1 MWQKFKEQIPAVIL
15 TALLVVGGAF
25 WLHQQTVNDMAA
37 KQQAELAPLRD
48 ANDALKA
55 ASEENRKQ
63 IEATNKLLRDA
74 ISKREADMFRTDE
87 EMQKL
92 NTERMDALAEAIA
105 KKVQPYNPLPKSPEE
120 AEKMQTEQV
129 DKVSTRM
136 TERIQPILA
145 EMAKDQNLT
154 RDSIA
159 QYSQRISDQVGNV
172 LTAELAKNQQ
182 LNNNLQQ
189 TQAAAQDALKLSHE
203 ITALYLSSFKD
214 QGLITRLLTLP
225 ANVVRDAASLSI
237 VTSSDRKKV
246 EEQLV
251 IENGRN
257 REAPQRAACPGA
269 QHAHRASVTQAT
281 PDPPDTQVNRTVF
294 PRIFSKPREHRSRGF
309 FVARWIERSLSL
321 GVS

>member
-1 MWQKFKEQIPAVIL
+1 MWQKFKEQIPAVFL
-15 TALLVVGGAF
+15 TALLVVAGAF
-25 WLHQQTVNDMAA
+25 WLHQKTVSEMSV
-37 KQQAELAPLRD
+37 KQQTELAPLRD
-48 ANDALKA
+48 ANDVLKA

-63 IEATNKLLRDA
+63 IETTNKLLRDA
-74 ISKREADMFRTDE
+74 IAKREADVFRTE
-87 EMQKL
+87 EEVQKL
-92 NTERMDALAEAIA
+92 NGERLDALAEAIA
-105 KKVQPYNPLPKSPEE
+105 RKVQPYNPMPKSAEE
-120 AEKMQTEQV
+120 AERMQTDQV

-136 TERIQPILA
+136 AERIQPILT

-154 RDSIA
+154 RDSIS

-237 VTSSDRKKV
+237 VNSSDRKKV

-251 IENGRN
+251 SRMSDIEKRLS
-257 REAPQRAACPGA
+257 ELHSQAPNATPAATVTQSAPT
-269 QHAHRASVTQAT
+269 RPASVTEQ
-281 PDPPDTQVNRTVF
+281 
-294 PRIFSKPREHRSRGF
+294 K
-309 FVARWIERSLSL
+309 
-321 GVS
+321 

>member
-15 TALLVVGGAF
+15 TALLVIGGAF
-25 WLHQQTVNDMAA
+25 WLHQQTVTEMSV
-37 KQQAELAPLRD
+37 KQEKELAPLRD
-48 ANDALKA
+48 ANDALKVV
-55 ASEENRKQ
+55 SEENRKQ
-63 IEATNKLLRDA
+63 IESTNKLLRDA

-87 EMQKL
+87 EVQKL
-92 NTERMDALAEAIA
+92 NTERMDALADAIA
-105 KKVQPYNPLPKSPEE
+105 KKMQPYNPMPKSAEE
-120 AEKMQTEQV
+120 AERMQTEQV
-129 DKVSTRM
+129 DKVSSRM
-136 TERIQPILA
+136 AERIQPILA
-145 EMAKDQNLT
+145 EMSKDQNLT

-182 LNNNLQQ
+182 LNNNLQA

-237 VTSSDRKKV
+237 VTNSDRKKV

-251 IENGRN
+251 ARMSEIEKRLTDLHALAPNAPVGTAVTQAAPTRPSA
-257 REAPQRAACPGA
+257 EAPQ
-269 QHAHRASVTQAT
+269 
-281 PDPPDTQVNRTVF
+281 
-294 PRIFSKPREHRSRGF
+294 K
-309 FVARWIERSLSL
+309 
-321 GVS
+321 

>member
-25 WLHQQTVNDMAA
+25 WLHQQTVNEMAA
-37 KQQAELAPLRD
+37 KQQIELAPLRQQ
-48 ANDALKA
+48 NDDLKA
-55 ASEENRKQ
+55 ASEENRRQ

-74 ISKREADMFRTDE
+74 ITKREADMFRTDV
-87 EMQKL
+87 EMEKL
-92 NTERMDALAEAIA
+92 NTDRMNALAELIA
-105 KKVQPYNPLPKSPEE
+105 KKVQPYNPMPKSAEE
-120 AEKMQTEQV
+120 AERMQNEQV
-129 DKVSTRM
+129 DKVSGRM
-136 TERIQPILA
+136 AERIQPILS
-145 EMAKDQNLT
+145 EMARDQNLT

-182 LNNNLQQ
+182 LNNNLQA
-189 TQAAAQDALKLSHE
+189 TQAAAQEALKLSHE

-237 VTSSDRKKV
+237 VNSSDRKKV

-251 IENGRN
+251 NRMGEIEKRLTELRGQ
-257 REAPQRAACPGA
+257 APGVIDLPPADEPAPAPTTSAPTRPQA
-269 QHAHRASVTQAT
+269 QLT
-281 PDPPDTQVNRTVF
+281 P
-294 PRIFSKPREHRSRGF
+294 PRS
-309 FVARWIERSLSL
+309 
-321 GVS
+321 

>member
-1 MWQKFKEQIPAVIL
+1 MWQKFKEQLPAVLL
-15 TALLVVGGAF
+15 TALLIIGAAF
-25 WLHQQTVNDMAA
+25 WIHQQTVREMALR
-37 KQQAELAPLRD
+37 QQTEIQPLRD

-55 ASEENRKQ
+55 ASDDNRKQ
-63 IEATNKLLRDA
+63 LEATNKLLRDA
-74 ISKREADMFRTDE
+74 IAKREADMFRTDE
-87 EMQKL
+87 ELQKL
-92 NTERMDALAEAIA
+92 NSERMEALAEIIA
-105 KKVQPYNPLPKSPEE
+105 KKVMPFNPLPKSAEE
-120 AEKMQTEQV
+120 AEKQQNEQV

-136 TERIQPILA
+136 ADKIQPILS

-159 QYSQRISDQVGNV
+159 AYSQRISDQVGNV

-225 ANVVRDAASLSI
+225 ANVVKDAASLSI
-237 VTSSDRKKV
+237 VNSSDRKKV

-251 IENGRN
+251 AKMAEIDKRLGALQAA
-257 REAPQRAACPGA
+257 APQ
-269 QHAHRASVTQAT
+269 ASVTADGKPSPNPAPAPAAAPT
-281 PDPPDTQVNRTVF
+281 PP
-294 PRIFSKPREHRSRGF
+294 
-309 FVARWIERSLSL
+309 LSAPTRPAP
-321 GVS
+321 GK